1 MNIERRRTKFTR
13 TCDRVLTILN
23 KRVRMSKFYKFVKNE
38 AKESELILD
47 GVIASESWYEDEVSP
62 KTFREELSKHS
73 GALTVRINSPG
84 GDVFAGVAIYNYL
97 REHDGEVTVKVDGL
111 AASAASFIAMAGDK
125 IVMLPGSMLMIHM
138 PWSVAA
144 GNAEEMSQVVDML
157 NKTGESMI
165 PLYAARTGQSEEKI
179 EEMLKA
185 ETWLTAKEAVDMGF
199 ADEAVEARTASL
211 SESINAALKHAGTV
225 QNAVM
230 QPVMSL
236 KSRKVEATDVSDA
249 PEEPAEPVVEEQEA
263 ESKETTEVTEPVVDE
278 VKQSEEKETVMTEQ
292 EKVAAA
298 QVIEPAAQATVVA
311 KPSAKDYLDSKEA
324 MEDFA
329 RVLEANAGKT
339 ADVVRADWKK
349 QLEVKAGVTNPEVF
363 LPTPLITEIEDAFRA
378 GGPIW
383 NGVTKTGLDAF
394 QAAWDSNTDPDAESG
409 RAKGYNRDEEEEKA
423 EQELTIAARILRPQ
437 MVYKYITLNRE
448 DVKEQRTTGALVRF
462 VLAELPRRII
472 REIERAIVIGDGR
485 APGSAFKIQAG
496 TPRGFYPV
504 KADATANNAFAS
516 TYTPLPGESVYASLV
531 KARDL
536 LEAEGSVVLVAKKGF
551 LTTMALEQNV
561 NGGFLFAP
569 GADLGSYVG
578 VTSVVE
584 PDWMSLDDDN
594 DAYLV
599 VLSNYR
605 TVGDQSIEAFTNFI
619 LKTNK
624 HEYLQEIYAGGGL
637 TVRKSAVA
645 IASVAS

>member
-1 MNIERRRTKFTR
+1 
-13 TCDRVLTILN
+13 
-23 KRVRMSKFYKFVKNE
+23 MSKFWKWTKAE
-38 AKESELILD
+38 SGSELILE
-47 GVIASESWYEDEVSP
+47 GVIASESWFEDEVSP
-62 KTFREELSKHS
+62 KMFREELSQRP

-84 GDVFAGVAIYNYL
+84 GDVFAGVSMYNML
-97 REHDGEVTVKVDGL
+97 NEHEGTVTVKVDGM
-111 AASAASFIAMAGDK
+111 AASIASLIAMAGDK
-125 IVMLPGSMLMIHM
+125 IIMLPGSMMMVHQ
-138 PWSVAA
+138 PWTVAV
-144 GNAEEMSQVVDML
+144 GNADELQQVADML
-157 NKTGESMI
+157 EKTCESMVPI
-165 PLYAARTGQSEEKI
+165 YSARTGLSEDRVKDLLEGDGKSDGTL
-179 EEMLKA
+179 M
-185 ETWLTAKEAVDMGF
+185 TATEAVELGF
-199 ADEAVEARTASL
+199 ADEALVAKSSGQSASITEVI
-211 SESINAALKHAGTV
+211 SSMKSAI
-225 QNAVM
+225 M

-236 KSRKVEATDVSDA
+236 KTRKAEADNATDK
-249 PEEPAEPVVEEQEA
+249 PEEPTQDDAPASDAEDVDGEGQTVDKQQEVVNE
-263 ESKETTEVTEPVVDE
+263 KEDTEVTDTVSDKVT
-278 VKQSEEKETVMTEQ
+278 QSEEKETVMTEQ
-292 EKVAAA
+292 EKVAVA

-311 KPSAKDYLDSKEA
+311 KPSVKDYLDSKEA

-339 ADVVRADWKK
+339 ADAVRADWKK

-485 APGSAFKIQAG
+485 AAGSDFKIQEG
-496 TPRGFYPV
+496 TPRGFYPI
-504 KADATANNAFAS
+504 KADAAANNAFAS

-536 LEAEGSVVLVAKKGF
+536 LEAEGPVVLIAKKGF
-551 LTTMALEQNV
+551 LTSMALEQNV

-578 VTSVVE
+578 ATSVVE
-584 PDWMSLDDDN
+584 PDWMSLDEDN

-605 TVGDQSIEAFTNFI
+605 TVGDQSIEAFTNFV